1 MGGAGRGGAGRGWV
15 SPGWVRPG
23 WGSPAA
29 AGAARGLLLGR
40 RAPAGG
46 GGVGRR
52 QPRSRQRRGRWERCH
67 HRVTWSQATASQSVV
82 QTHGRRTCVTPPS
95 ALCAPTR
102 RAAPPSVCPASHVPS
117 TWVPGRVQ
125 APAEPGLRASQ
136 GPAAAGLATRW
147 PPPRRPRAPAS
158 PAFLTTNR
166 GQSRRSPALHS
177 LRGANARCP
186 PPCPPRL
193 VGLLGHPARSAPA
206 QSRARAEPQP
216 RPHPRSSELLNIHTS
231 RPSTVQAAA

>member
-1 MGGAGRGGAGRGWV
+1 M
-15 SPGWVRPG
+15 
-23 WGSPAA
+23 
-29 AGAARGLLLGR
+29 
-40 RAPAGG
+40 
-46 GGVGRR
+46 GRR
-52 QPRSRQRRGRWERCH
+52 QLRSIQRRGRWERCH

-136 GPAAAGLATRW
+136 GPAAAVLATRW

-166 GQSRRSPALHS
+166 GQSRRSPPSTPCGARTQGAPTLPALYS
-177 LRGANARCP
+177 GT
-186 PPCPPRL
+186 
-193 VGLLGHPARSAPA
+193 
-206 QSRARAEPQP
+206 ARAPGPVGTGPKQSAGGTTAQTSPTEL
-216 RPHPRSSELLNIHTS
+216 RAAKHTHIASVHRASSGVIKTY
-231 RPSTVQAAA
+231 VQGHVVFP

>member
-1 MGGAGRGGAGRGWV
+1 MGGAGRGAAGRGWV

-29 AGAARGLLLGR
+29 GGAARGLLLGR

-67 HRVTWSQATASQSVV
+67 HRVTWSQATASQSAV

-102 RAAPPSVCPASHVPS
+102 RAAPPSVCPPSRVPS
-117 TWVPGRVQ
+117 PGCGPVLRVLSRDPL
-125 APAEPGLRASQ
+125 ACGTSRASA
-136 GPAAAGLATRW
+136 PRARR
-147 PPPRRPRAPAS
+147 PPPGSRGASRRRPSPASEHPRAPLPPS
-158 PAFLTTNR
+158 LPR
-166 GQSRRSPALHS
+166 G
-177 LRGANARCP
+177 
-186 PPCPPRL
+186 
-193 VGLLGHPARSAPA
+193 GLLHAG
-206 QSRARAEPQP
+206 RAP
-216 RPHPRSSELLNIHTS
+216 RPRQ
-231 RPSTVQAAA
+231 PS